1 MKSGSVK
8 TITFQVHL
16 NFKSNGNRVLF
27 PRLGSV
33 ASVCCCGRTIP
44 RWNIST
50 SQRHVPNASNKK

>member
-8 TITFQVHL
+8 TITFQVYL
-16 NFKSNGNRVLF
+16 NFKSNRVLF

-33 ASVCCCGRTIP
+33 ASVLLGRAIP